1 MIDGKM
7 GRLTENTFAEEFGS
21 SSKTAAQR
29 AVFYPAI
36 CNDQPF
42 YGSVICLAI

>member
-7 GRLTENTFAEEFGS
+7 GRLTENTFAEELGS
-21 SSKTAAQR
+21 SSKAAAQR

-36 CNDQPF
+36 CKDPP
-42 YGSVICLAI
+42 YCGSVIYLVS

>member
-7 GRLTENTFAEEFGS
+7 GRLTQNPFAKEFGNN
-21 SSKTAAQR
+21 SKAAAQR

-36 CNDQPF
+36 CKDQP
-42 YGSVICLAI
+42 YCGSVIYLAS